1 MLLIMEPS
9 RQPLE
14 SFSLYI
20 WGHLPCLDC
29 CSGSTSPSLICLCR
43 IERQPYQGCVTSPPV
58 CSIEQ
63 HVFTHPF
70 LVLIANVAH
79 SWGVASC
86 QNSARI
92 FMTKLHCCHLRRLY
106 TQEKYRSLYFSVSSP
121 EVRIV
126 SLPGWSNPSICY
138 LFLKDLSSFPGH
150 SLYPLK
156 FKYQSWPQP
165 LIHRFEACGLLTL
178 LLPFQHIYIDS
189 QEPGGIYQLVP
200 CF

>member
-1 MLLIMEPS
+1 MFLLASLFSPHLCSALGNQWGLTDALELELLVVVSCHVSARNPNLLLIMEPS

-20 WGHLPCLDC
+20 WGHLLCLDC

-58 CSIEQ
+58 CSIGQ

-86 QNSARI
+86 QNSART
-92 FMTKLHCCHLRRLY
+92 FMTKLRCCHLLRLY
-106 TQEKYRSLYFSVSSP
+106 TQAP
-121 EVRIV
+121 
-126 SLPGWSNPSICY
+126 PSI
-138 LFLKDLSSFPGH
+138 DPSIFP
-150 SLYPLK
+150 
-156 FKYQSWPQP
+156 
-165 LIHRFEACGLLTL
+165 
-178 LLPFQHIYIDS
+178 
-189 QEPGGIYQLVP
+189 
-200 CF
+200 